1 MSTHLSLEPLPPR
14 PPQTPPAAPAPA
26 AAPAS
31 DWLWRLGCV
40 VAALLTLGVLFAS
53 FNPLF
58 GFFLKDRGF
67 DALRWPWQLFERP
80 IGGVIVA
87 WVPTHV
93 YIVSLLLSSLALLA
107 CSMMARGGGR
117 TGLCVAAFVLV
128 GVAAM
133 PGANEYMLLAAV
145 QVGLA
150 LLTAGTLARGREGE
164 VPAARKAQV
173 VGCLL
178 LALFA
183 VLPYPNDEQLTF
195 ENPELAQPYVS
206 PVTATVR
213 DLVLVLGGPDEQVKV
228 PGEAPRSV
236 TIADWVGAHL
246 VNLPLLLGLL
256 VGVLALLGWGGRWA
270 GPVLLLLLLVAALAP
285 CVAHAVREA
294 AAYREGTQDAQE
306 TMEDLVS
313 VYGRN
318 AAEAYLLGLRAAA
331 LPLAL
336 ALAELVRRRPASA

>member
-1 MSTHLSLEPLPPR
+1 MSTHLGLEPLPPR
-14 PPQTPPAAPAPA
+14 PPAPPAQAPAQPAAPA
-26 AAPAS
+26 S
-31 DWLWRLGCV
+31 EWLWRLGCV
-40 VAALLTLGVLFAS
+40 VAALLTLGVLLAS

-67 DALRWPWQLFERP
+67 DALRWPWELFERP
-80 IGGVIVA
+80 IGGVLVA

-93 YIVSLLLSSLALLA
+93 YAITLLLASLALLA
-107 CSMMARGGGR
+107 CSMMARSSGR

-128 GVAAM
+128 GVAVM
-133 PGANEYMLLAAV
+133 PGASEYMLLSAV

-150 LLTAGTLARGREGE
+150 LLTAGTLARGRD
-164 VPAARKAQV
+164 VDLPAARKAQV

-178 LALFA
+178 LVLFA
-183 VLPYPNDEQLTF
+183 LLPYPNDEQLTF
-195 ENPELAQPYVS
+195 ENPEIQQPYVS

-213 DLVLVLGGPDEQVKV
+213 DLALVLGGHDEQVKL
-228 PGEAPRSV
+228 PGETLRSL
-236 TIADWVGAHL
+236 TLSDWVGAHL
-246 VNLPLLLGLL
+246 VNLPLLLGVL
-256 VGVLALLGWGGRWA
+256 VGLLALLGWGGRWA
-270 GPVLLLLLLVAALAP
+270 GPLLVLLLLVAALAP

-294 AAYREGTQDAQE
+294 AAYREGTQDALE
-306 TMEDLVS
+306 TTEDLVS

-336 ALAELVRRRPASA
+336 AMTELLRRRATTD